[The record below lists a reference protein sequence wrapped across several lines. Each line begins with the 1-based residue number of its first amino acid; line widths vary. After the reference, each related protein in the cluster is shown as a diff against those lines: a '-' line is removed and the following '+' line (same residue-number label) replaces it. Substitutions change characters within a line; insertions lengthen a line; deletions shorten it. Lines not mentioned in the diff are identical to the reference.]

1 MTASARD
8 VLTAIDG
15 RKASADGSGNVDG
28 GTFILDAAA
37 YQGLAGEL
45 VRTIDPHTE
54 ADPAAIL
61 AQFLAAVGNACGRG
75 PGFQVEADR
84 HHINL
89 YVVIV
94 GDTSKARK
102 GTSFGQARRLV
113 EMADPE
119 WKGRVHSGLSSGEG
133 LIWQVRDSITARKP
147 AKTKEERER
156 ADSDGCIEEI
166 TDGGVMD
173 KRLLA
178 YESELASVL
187 GRMAREGNSLSSVIR
202 QAWDGATLNTLVK
215 TNPAK
220 ATDAHISICAHIT
233 EEELRRELTKTEMA
247 NGFANRFLWICARRS
262 KKQPLGG
269 ALHTVNWT
277 PLLKKLTAALEH
289 ARRTGVLDFDTDA
302 RTLWIELYDQLSEG
316 APGLFG
322 AVTSRAEAQVRR
334 IAVIYAVLDCS
345 GVVRREHL
353 QAALAVWDYN
363 EQSCRRLFGG
373 RIGDATADQLL
384 AALKHAHPQ
393 GLTRTELSHRLDRH
407 KTSDEIS
414 RALALLADAQLARS
428 EQDRS
433 GPGRPAERWYAV
445 LNSHYSHYSHTPC
458 TEERAQNSPPR
469 KYPPSERSEL
479 SELSTD
485 PTGVTSN
492 SHQAPGDGW
501 TDEQLKALADR
512 MRAEASSPRC
522 DCPIGS
528 AALTDD
534 GRCSLCWGTAP

>member
-1 MTASARD
+1 MTAPA
-8 VLTAIDG
+8 AILG
-15 RKASADGSGNVDG
+15 
-28 GTFILDAAA
+28 AAA
-37 YQGLAGEL
+37 YQGIAGEL
-45 VRTIDPHTE
+45 VRLIDPHTE

-113 EMADPE
+113 ELADPE
-119 WKGRVHSGLSSGEG
+119 WKERVHSGLSSGEG

-166 TDGGVMD
+166 TDAGVID

-289 ARRTGVLDFDTDA
+289 AQRTGVLDFDSDA
-302 RTLWIELYDQLSEG
+302 RALWIELYDRLSEG

-334 IAVIYAVLDCS
+334 IAVIYATLDCS

-363 EQSCRRLFGG
+363 EQSCQRLFGDSL
-373 RIGDATADQLL
+373 GDPTADQLL
-384 AALKHAHPQ
+384 AALKRAHPQ
-393 GLTRTELSHRLDRH
+393 SLTRTELSHRLDRN
-407 KTSDEIS
+407 KSSDEIS
-414 RALALLADAQLARS
+414 RALALLTDRQLARS
-428 EQDRS
+428 EQEDRN
-433 GPGRPAERWYAV
+433 GPGRPAERWHSISSS
-445 LNSHYSHYSHTPC
+445 NSFSSYTPY
-458 TEERAQNSPPR
+458 TTERAENSPQHR
-469 KYPPSERSEL
+469 KHHNEINEINEQTPDDDTPNAFTPNPDRL
-479 SELSTD
+479 SGEQSY
-485 PTGVTSN
+485 GVR
-492 SHQAPGDGW
+492 P
-501 TDEQLKALADR
+501 
-512 MRAEASSPRC
+512 
-522 DCPIGS
+522 
-528 AALTDD
+528 
-534 GRCSLCWGTAP
+534 